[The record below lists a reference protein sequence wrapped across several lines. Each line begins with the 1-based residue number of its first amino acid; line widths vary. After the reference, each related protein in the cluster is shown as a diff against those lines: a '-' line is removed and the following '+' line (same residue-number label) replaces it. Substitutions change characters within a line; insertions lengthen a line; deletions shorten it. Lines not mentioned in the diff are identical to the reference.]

1 MKPLFV
7 KQTSVHLRLVLVLAV
22 AIAFIAF
29 DLFDARLDKTRSV
42 LTAAVQP
49 FIYLAD
55 LPARLVSGSQ
65 GYFQS
70 RDQLIEQNQRL
81 RRENLV
87 LQGRSLQMVSLRT
100 ENTRLRALLN
110 SGALL
115 QDDILVGEVIGVTPD
130 PARHEIIINRGAA
143 DGAYPGQP
151 LIDDKGLV
159 GQVLRVSE
167 NQARALLV
175 SDATHAVPVQVN
187 RNAVRGV
194 AEGVGRL
201 DVLELHHIPATTDIH
216 EGDVLVT
223 SGLGG
228 RFPKGYP
235 VAVVSMVER
244 SPGQA
249 FAKVLAAPMAAL
261 DRGRYVL
268 LVFSGVEQQ

>member
-1 MKPLFV
+1 MRL
-7 KQTSVHLRLVLVLAV
+7 LLVLLI

-29 DLFDARLDKTRSV
+29 DLLDARLDKTRSA
-42 LTAAVQP
+42 LTAVVQP

-55 LPARLVSGSQ
+55 LPARLVSGSS
-65 GYFQS
+65 GYMQS
-70 RDQLIEQNQRL
+70 RGQLLEQNEQL

-110 SGALL
+110 SSALL
-115 QDDILVGEVIGVTPD
+115 QDDILVAEVIGVTPD
-130 PARHEIIINRGAA
+130 PARHEIVINRGAA
-143 DGAYPGQP
+143 DGVYPGQP

-159 GQVLRVSE
+159 GQVLHVAE

-175 SDATHAVPVQVN
+175 TDTTHAVPVQVN
-187 RNAVRGV
+187 RNAVRGI

-201 DVLELHHIPATTDIH
+201 DVLTLHHIPATTDISV
-216 EGDVLVT
+216 GDVLVT
-223 SGLGG
+223 SGLGD

-235 VAVVSMVER
+235 VGTVSMVER
-244 SPGQA
+244 SPGHA
-249 FAKVLAAPMAAL
+249 FAKVQATPMAAL